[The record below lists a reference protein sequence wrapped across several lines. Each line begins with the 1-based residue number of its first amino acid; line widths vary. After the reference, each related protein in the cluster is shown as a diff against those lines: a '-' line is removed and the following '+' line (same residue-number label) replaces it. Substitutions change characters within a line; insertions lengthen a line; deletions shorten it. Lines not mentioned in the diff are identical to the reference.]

1 MKKRVVLVAL
11 ILALVF
17 AGIFGWKAFVNYKIH
32 EFMASRGM
40 PVVTVSTARVARAA
54 WRDHIRSVG
63 SLTAIEGVTVTAQL
77 PGVVTAIDFHSGAPV
92 RAGALLVQVN
102 DQPQLAQLAFDRA
115 QARLAAA
122 NLRRTRTLYK
132 EKAAS
137 RAQLDS
143 AIASFHGATAHV
155 AGDLAAIH
163 ELALRAPFSGV
174 LGVRQVNLGQYLAPG
189 APIVDLQ
196 SYRTLYA
203 NFTLPQVEVPRVHV
217 GQTIQLRV
225 DAFPHRHFVGH
236 VHAIDATVNP
246 ATRNILVQAI
256 VPNPAAVLRP
266 GMFGRVRLLGRHVRK
281 VMVVPAG
288 ALTYNTY
295 GDTVYVVRHGTIK
308 GHPHLIARQ
317 QVVTVGRERHGL
329 VAIKS
334 GLKVGQVVVT
344 AGQVKLR
351 NGMPIAI
358 NNTVQP

>member
-1 MKKRVVLVAL
+1 MKKRMILVAL

-32 EFMASRGM
+32 EFMAARGM
-40 PVVTVSTARVARAA
+40 AVVTVSTARVKRAL
-54 WRDHIRSVG
+54 WRNHIRSVG
-63 SLTAIEGVTVTAQL
+63 SLTATQGVTVTAQL

-102 DQPQLAQLAFDRA
+102 DEPQRATLAYDRA
-115 QARLAAA
+115 QARLASA
-122 NLRRTRTLYK
+122 NLRRTRLLFK

-143 AIASFHGATAHV
+143 AIATYHGSEARV

-174 LGVRQVNLGQYLAPG
+174 LGIRQVNLGQYLAPG
-189 APIVDLQ
+189 TPIVDLQ

-203 NFTLPQVEVPRVHV
+203 DFTVPQVDVPRVRV
-217 GQTIQLRV
+217 GQKVQVRV
-225 DAFPHRHFVGH
+225 DAFPRRRFVGH

-246 ATRNILVQAI
+246 ATRNVLVQAV
-256 VPNPAAVLRP
+256 VPNPTAALRP
-266 GMFGRVRLLGRHVRK
+266 GMFGRLRLIGTRARK
-281 VMVVPAG
+281 VLVIPAA

-295 GDTVYVVRHGTIK
+295 GDTVYVVTRGKVK
-308 GHPHLIARQ
+308 GHSHLIARQ
-317 QVVTVGRERHGL
+317 TVVAVGHERHGL
-329 VAIKS
+329 VAVKS
-334 GLKVGQVVVT
+334 GLQAGQTVVT

-351 NGMPIAI
+351 SGMPVAI
-358 NNTVQP
+358 NNAVQP